1 MDEVQFEKLMA
12 QLPKLSK
19 SQKHLLFEHLRKNK
33 YNKTSEDFISDD
45 EWLMLN
51 EVIGRDDT

>member
-19 SQKHLLFEHLRKNK
+19 SQKHLLFEQLRKNK
-33 YNKTSEDFISDD
+33 CNKTSEDFISDD

-51 EVIGRDDT
+51 EVIGRG